1 MATNVVGEKRDTIQ
15 RFHNNS
21 QGLDLLD
28 KRIGKEFCSKACL
41 EHPKCGK
48 DFSTY
53 IQWCHQHQV
62 APRGRVFV
70 ALMTVAFRIDRE
82 RGRQLNV
89 THLMKIELKSFSIQ
103 DVRDFVARV
112 RLTLTNVEHVHLEQE
127 FMYQWL
133 FETVSY
139 THLTLPTNREV

>member
-1 MATNVVGEKRDTIQ
+1 
-15 RFHNNS
+15 
-21 QGLDLLD
+21 
-28 KRIGKEFCSKACL
+28 
-41 EHPKCGK
+41 
-48 DFSTY
+48 
-53 IQWCHQHQV
+53 
-62 APRGRVFV
+62 
-70 ALMTVAFRIDRE
+70 MTVAFRIDRE

-133 FETVSY
+133 FEKFKHWDKISRKIERIKESRLGNLKKLGTTYGV
-139 THLTLPTNREV
+139 P